1 MAERIGEM
9 ARFNSLYQVETS
21 THVVQLSEHRSTKS
35 NGGCKVSGGWRGAVR
50 AVRPSEAAMIITLT
64 CLLAD
69 FGNSSRFVL
78 LNTVTCS

>member
-1 MAERIGEM
+1 MSERIGEM

-21 THVVQLSEHRSTKS
+21 THVVQLSEHLHRVEW
-35 NGGCKVSGGWRGAVR
+35 GCQVSGGWRGAVR

-69 FGNSSRFVL
+69 FGNSCRFVL